1 MDLQGAEGH
10 YFDGQSTARHDV
22 YVVRPMDASHLEI
35 RSIIDDQL
43 IDKWPLANMR
53 RNKDDATGRQSLYLK
68 DDPDAARLLLPAEVA
83 VDLEKIAPNLDNS
96 DMTGRDWRKIAIW
109 SAGAAG
115 ALALII
121 FVIVPALAGQMA
133 RLIPPEREEIFGKT
147 TLHQVEAMFSETEE
161 SWFCNGEDGKAA
173 LANMTAR
180 LVGDQDIPYNLNI
193 QVVDHSMLNAFA
205 LPGGQV
211 ILMRGLLEQ
220 ATSADQVAG
229 VLAHELGHVVNRDPF
244 EQALRA
250 AGTAGLLSLILGDAT
265 GGTVITLVAENM
277 LNANYTR
284 AAERR
289 ADDYA
294 IATLDAAN
302 ISTEGFAEFFEMLV
316 EEYGESSLPEWA
328 STHPHSHNRADNAR
342 TLITQGEGTT
352 PAITETEWAALKS
365 ICD

>member
-115 ALALII
+115 ALALMI

-161 SWFCNGEDGKAA
+161 S
-173 LANMTAR
+173 
-180 LVGDQDIPYNLNI
+180 
-193 QVVDHSMLNAFA
+193 
-205 LPGGQV
+205 
-211 ILMRGLLEQ
+211 
-220 ATSADQVAG
+220 
-229 VLAHELGHVVNRDPF
+229 
-244 EQALRA
+244 
-250 AGTAGLLSLILGDAT
+250 
-265 GGTVITLVAENM
+265 
-277 LNANYTR
+277 
-284 AAERR
+284 
-289 ADDYA
+289 
-294 IATLDAAN
+294 
-302 ISTEGFAEFFEMLV
+302 
-316 EEYGESSLPEWA
+316 
-328 STHPHSHNRADNAR
+328 
-342 TLITQGEGTT
+342 
-352 PAITETEWAALKS
+352 
-365 ICD
+365 